1 MIFLS
6 ISALLS
12 HWRKKPFQMV
22 FMLLSLSVASA
33 LWSGVAIINE
43 QARNSYNKAGEIF
56 EQSQTPLIISSTDT
70 FLPDNLFAKFR
81 RIGVLVSPIISGKV
95 DLKGEEIEI
104 IGIEAVTHRSPYFE
118 ADLNGDNLISFILP
132 PYEVFMNQ
140 ETNEKLKDQALFSNT
155 KINNDLRSNLII
167 MDIGLAQ
174 NILDKS
180 GFISRLELYSPDHE
194 IDPRYL
200 SENNLVVITSDSG
213 SDFKQLT
220 RSFHLNLAAFGF
232 LSFLVGL
239 FIFYSAINLAI
250 EQRRKLIS
258 LLSSIGVSKLL
269 INFSLII
276 ELLIIASIGSIIG
289 MILGYS
295 LSIFLLPDVSGTL
308 KGLFGV
314 PMDNNLTL
322 PIRLWIVNLAF
333 VVIGVFFASLSYLVR
348 INKTHNLYSTKFS
361 YSDAQWMYISKALS
375 LLGLM
380 IILCGTI
387 IFFNMPQTLTPSFIY
402 MGAMLVGF
410 TLFLP
415 YLLTSFL
422 SLVSFFSKSI
432 EKRWFISETLSQ
444 SKLLN
449 VALMAIMLS
458 FSINIGVSGMV
469 NSFRYTFTSWLDK
482 RLASEVYL
490 QIPDP
495 EYTSEILNFSE
506 LHASAILP
514 IYGANFRIES
524 QSASVFAFKPHAT
537 YRDYWPLIEC
547 LNECWD
553 DIESD
558 NGWLINEQF
567 ARKLN
572 LKLGDELSIELPQI
586 SAIKKVVGIY
596 SDYGNPRIQI
606 MIPID
611 SFIANYPKLIPRT
624 YALRLSEDK
633 VKSFIKE
640 AKELFPFDSSWITD
654 QQSVKSASLNI
665 FERTFTITNTLSIL
679 TLIIAGLSIFST
691 LIVISESRR
700 GQLVP
705 AWAMGVSSKRLAF
718 HEFLRSIILCV
729 LSIIFAIPL
738 GVFIT
743 YILTKYINVS
753 AFGWELPSK
762 LYPYD
767 WLKLAVSTTLIISIC
782 VSVPLL
788 RNNSSSTRSL
798 LRVFHGE

>member
-1 MIFLS
+1 MIEDIFYFINS
-6 ISALLS
+6 I
-12 HWRKKPFQMV
+12 
-22 FMLLSLSVASA
+22 
-33 LWSGVAIINE
+33 I
-43 QARNSYNKAGEIF
+43 
-56 EQSQTPLIISSTDT
+56 
-70 FLPDNLFAKFR
+70 R
-81 RIGVLVSPIISGKV
+81 RG
-95 DLKGEEIEI
+95 
-104 IGIEAVTHRSPYFE
+104 
-118 ADLNGDNLISFILP
+118 
-132 PYEVFMNQ
+132 
-140 ETNEKLKDQALFSNT
+140 
-155 KINNDLRSNLII
+155 
-167 MDIGLAQ
+167 
-174 NILDKS
+174 
-180 GFISRLELYSPDHE
+180 
-194 IDPRYL
+194 
-200 SENNLVVITSDSG
+200 VITICKNCD
-213 SDFKQLT
+213 T
-220 RSFHLNLAAFGF
+220 
-232 LSFLVGL
+232 
-239 FIFYSAINLAI
+239 
-250 EQRRKLIS
+250 
-258 LLSSIGVSKLL
+258 
-269 INFSLII
+269 
-276 ELLIIASIGSIIG
+276 
-289 MILGYS
+289 
-295 LSIFLLPDVSGTL
+295 
-308 KGLFGV
+308 
-314 PMDNNLTL
+314 
-322 PIRLWIVNLAF
+322 
-333 VVIGVFFASLSYLVR
+333 
-348 INKTHNLYSTKFS
+348 
-361 YSDAQWMYISKALS
+361 
-375 LLGLM
+375 
-380 IILCGTI
+380 
-387 IFFNMPQTLTPSFIY
+387 
-402 MGAMLVGF
+402 
-410 TLFLP
+410 
-415 YLLTSFL
+415 
-422 SLVSFFSKSI
+422 
-432 EKRWFISETLSQ
+432 
-444 SKLLN
+444 
-449 VALMAIMLS
+449 
-458 FSINIGVSGMV
+458 
-469 NSFRYTFTSWLDK
+469 
-482 RLASEVYL
+482 
-490 QIPDP
+490 
-495 EYTSEILNFSE
+495 
-506 LHASAILP
+506 
-514 IYGANFRIES
+514 NFRIQS
-524 QSASVFAFKPHAT
+524 QSASVFAFNPHAT

-729 LSIIFAIPL
+729 LSIVFAIPL